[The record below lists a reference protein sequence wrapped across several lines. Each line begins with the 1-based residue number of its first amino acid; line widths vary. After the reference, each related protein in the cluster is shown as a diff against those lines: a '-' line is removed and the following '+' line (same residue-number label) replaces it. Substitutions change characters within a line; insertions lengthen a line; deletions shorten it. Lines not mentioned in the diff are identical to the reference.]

1 MLYIHNQKVLPE
13 VQEDFIP
20 PVSAWTS
27 LAGMFLVG
35 SFGSAIALSSW
46 VKYNVTVKA
55 PASIRPTGEIRLAQ
69 PKMEGTIKRIL
80 VQENQV
86 VKQGD
91 IIAYLDDEQL
101 QIKKSQLQG
110 NSQQG
115 RLQIDQI
122 DAQIKNLDSQIQAEK
137 TVIERTVAA
146 AQSDLVRNQREYQER
161 QVTTQTDLQVAAAN
175 LQKAYTDLQKAQA
188 DLEFADSTL
197 NRYKTLEKEGAISTF
212 EFEQKKFL
220 VEQTKAVVEGERKAV
235 EIAQAKVES
244 ARSAINP
251 TDATVAI
258 AKERIAQEVARGQAN
273 IATLNKER
281 QALIQRRV
289 EIQSQ
294 LIQFHKELEQ
304 VFKQLQDTVI
314 RATTEGTILKLNLRN
329 PGQVVSASDAIAEIV
344 PSNAPLVIK
353 AIIPTQDI
361 KSVEVGQE
369 VQLRIDS
376 CPYPD
381 YGTLKGVVNTVSPD
395 VITSQNNSTNSPT
408 SSSNILAASYFE
420 ATIAPESLVFG
431 HQKHQCHIQLGM
443 DAKAYIISK
452 RETALQ
458 FMLRK
463 ARLITDI

>member
-1 MLYIHNQKVLPE
+1 MLFIHNQKVLPE

-20 PVSAWTS
+20 PVSPWTS
-27 LAGMFLVG
+27 LAGIVLVG
-35 SFGSAIALSSW
+35 SVGSAIALSSW
-46 VKYNVTVKA
+46 VKYNVTVKV

-80 VQENQV
+80 VRENQV

-110 NSQQG
+110 NIQQG
-115 RLQIDQI
+115 RLQINQI
-122 DAQIKNLDSQIQAEK
+122 DAQITNLDNQMQAEK
-137 TVIERTVAA
+137 TVIDRTVSAA
-146 AQSDLVRNQREYQER
+146 ESDLLRNQREYQER
-161 QVTTQTDLQVAAAN
+161 QVTTQTDLQVAEAN

-188 DLEFADSTL
+188 DLDFANLDRD
-197 NRYKTLEKEGAISTF
+197 RYEQLAKEGAIGQR

-244 ARSAINP
+244 AKSAINP

-258 AKERIAQEVARGQAN
+258 AKERIAQEVAKGKAN

-294 LIQFHKELEQ
+294 LIQSHKELEQ
-304 VFKQLQDTVI
+304 VFNQLQNTVI

-329 PGQVVSASDAIAEIV
+329 PGQVVGASDAIAEIA

-353 AIIPTQDI
+353 AMIPTQDI

-420 ATIAPESLVFG
+420 ATIAPESLSFG
-431 HQKHQCHIQLGM
+431 HQNHQCHIQSGM
-443 DAKAYIISK
+443 DAKADIISK

-463 ARLITDI
+463 ARLITDL